1 MRSLFDRLWERFPQR
16 FLYPDMSS
24 LRGLVNGLISQQRN
38 ASVEMVIDDCAIR
51 LSIALAQSGHRIDED
66 TLGALRLKFYR
77 TGRDFPVVVKPD
89 DMCKYLARIFRQPDL
104 EREGTA
110 EAFPGEDRK
119 GIVKF
124 NLYYPTG
131 ECCHLQLY
139 DGTNY
144 RDPEAVERQYT
155 RPQPLRVNR
164 EFWEL

>member
-1 MRSLFDRLWERFPQR
+1 MRSLFDRLWERFPQSS
-16 FLYPDMSS
+16 LYPDMPS
-24 LRGLVNGLISQQRN
+24 LRRLVDGLIN
-38 ASVEMVIDDCAIR
+38 ARRDDDAPMVTDDSAVR

-66 TLGALRLKFYR
+66 TLRALRVEFYR
-77 TGRDFPVVVKPD
+77 TGRGFPVVMKPD
-89 DMCKYLARIFRQPDL
+89 DMCKYLARIFHQPDL

-124 NLYYPTG
+124 NLYYPRG
-131 ECCHLQLY
+131 EFFHLQLY

-144 RDPEAVERQYT
+144 RDPEELERHYT
-155 RPQPLRVNR
+155 PPQPSGVIR